1 MFGPLSLD
9 LYLPALP
16 QLADDLGTSASAAQL
31 SITACLVGLAL
42 GQLVAGPLSD
52 RLGRRRPL
60 MVGLLAYLLASVA
73 CALAPSVMV
82 LVVLRLI
89 QGLGGAAGI
98 VISRAIAR
106 DLYSGRQLMIFF
118 SRLLLIAGLAPVIA
132 PILGGQLSRIM
143 SWRGIFGV
151 LAVFGAVL
159 LLAGWFGLRE
169 TLPPERRIVGGFR
182 RTLHGYNTLV
192 HDRFFVGCALSSGL
206 AGASM
211 FAYIAGS
218 TFVLQRIY
226 GMSPQGFSL
235 VFGCIS
241 LGLVAA
247 AQGGA
252 RLALLWPLTRVLAL
266 GLTIDNRSD
275 DSNHIGRSVQW
286 RPEPGRGDRRSARHR
301 DGIGLHC
308 WPARAGRIPVH
319 LVIPANAVGYLLG
332 IAVLV
337 VASQLGRQLGYVVSH
352 LSEINLA
359 TVIMSAGMLVV
370 LFVGGRL
377 LPRLPWTLIAMLL
390 AAGIAAFGHLER
402 YGIELVG
409 PIPAGWPKLSSPP
422 GTKVPMINDQ

>member
-1 MFGPLSLD
+1 MHAVEPARPPARTVVVLGLLSTFGPLSLD

-16 QLADDLGTSASAAQL
+16 QLADDLNASASAAQL
-31 SITACLVGLAL
+31 SITACLVGLAF
-42 GQLVAGPLSD
+42 GQLIAGPLSD

-60 MVGLLAYLLASVA
+60 IVGLVAFLLASVA
-73 CALAPSVMV
+73 CALAPSVAILV
-82 LVVLRLI
+82 LLRLI
-89 QGLGGAAGI
+89 QGLAGAAGI

-106 DLYSGRQLMIFF
+106 DLYSGRALMIFF
-118 SRLLLIAGLAPVIA
+118 SRLLLVAGLAPVIA

-151 LAVFGAVL
+151 LAGFGAVL
-159 LLAGWFGLRE
+159 LLAGLFGLRE

-182 RTLHGYNTLV
+182 RTLQGYNTLF

-252 RLALLWPLTRVLAL
+252 RLALVWPLTRVLGL
-266 GLTIDNRSD
+266 GLTINLLGATALLMTVISGLPLAAL
-275 DSNHIGRSVQW
+275 IGAMVIMVC
-286 RPEPGRGDRRSARHR
+286 AV
-301 DGIGLHC
+301 GLIF
-308 WPARAGRIPVH
+308 PT
-319 LVIPANAVGYLLG
+319 ANALAMADYPDLAGTASSLQGLSQFVFGAVAAPLVGIAGDQTALPLG
-332 IAVLV
+332 IVTTSVSVCAMTSFAVLV
-337 VASQLGRQLGYVVSH
+337 RP
-352 LSEINLA
+352 LA
-359 TVIMSAGMLVV
+359 RA
-370 LFVGGRL
+370 RL
-377 LPRLPWTLIAMLL
+377 HT
-390 AAGIAAFGHLER
+390 
-402 YGIELVG
+402 
-409 PIPAGWPKLSSPP
+409 
-422 GTKVPMINDQ
+422 Q

>member
-1 MFGPLSLD
+1 MHAADPARPPAYTVVVLGLLTMFGPLSLD

-16 QLADDLGTSASAAQL
+16 QLADDLATSASAAQL

-60 MVGLLAYLLASVA
+60 VVGLLAYVLASIA
-73 CALAPSVMV
+73 CAFAPSVEV
-82 LVVLRLI
+82 LVALRFV
-89 QGLGGAAGI
+89 QGLAGAAGI

-106 DLYSGRQLMIFF
+106 DLYSGRALMIFF

-143 SWRGIFGV
+143 DWRGIFLV
-151 LAVFGAVL
+151 LAGFGAVL

-169 TLPPERRIVGGFR
+169 TLPPQRRVVGGFG

-252 RLALLWPLTRVLAL
+252 RLALVWPLTRVLAL
-266 GLTIDNRSD
+266 GLAINLTGATALLITVISGLPLAAL
-275 DSNHIGRSVQW
+275 IGS
-286 RPEPGRGDRRSARHR
+286 
-301 DGIGLHC
+301 
-308 WPARAGRIPVH
+308 
-319 LVIPANAVGYLLG
+319 LVVMVCAVGVIFPTANALAMADYPDLAGTASSLQGLSQFVFGAIAAPLVGIAGEHTAVPLG
-332 IAVLV
+332 IVTTSVSVCAMASFVSLVLPV
-337 VASQLGRQLGYVVSH
+337 VRARIKTQ
-352 LSEINLA
+352 
-359 TVIMSAGMLVV
+359 
-370 LFVGGRL
+370 
-377 LPRLPWTLIAMLL
+377 
-390 AAGIAAFGHLER
+390 
-402 YGIELVG
+402 
-409 PIPAGWPKLSSPP
+409 
-422 GTKVPMINDQ
+422 

>member
-1 MFGPLSLD
+1 MHAADPARPPAYMVVVLGLLTMFGPLSLD

-16 QLADDLGTSASAAQL
+16 QLADDLATSASAAQL

-60 MVGLLAYLLASVA
+60 IVGLLAYHLASIA
-73 CALAPSVMV
+73 CALAPSVEV
-82 LVVLRLI
+82 LVALRLI
-89 QGLGGAAGI
+89 QGLAGAAGI

-106 DLYSGRQLMIFF
+106 DLYSGRALMIFF

-143 SWRGIFGV
+143 DWRGIFLV
-151 LAVFGAVL
+151 LAGFGAVL
-159 LLAGWFGLRE
+159 LLAGWFGIRE
-169 TLPPERRIVGGFR
+169 TLPPQRRVVGGFG
-182 RTLHGYNTLV
+182 RTLHDYNTLV

-235 VFGCIS
+235 IFGCIS

-252 RLALLWPLTRVLAL
+252 RLALVWPLTRVLAL
-266 GLTIDNRSD
+266 GLAINLTGATALLITVISGLPLAAL
-275 DSNHIGRSVQW
+275 IG
-286 RPEPGRGDRRSARHR
+286 A
-301 DGIGLHC
+301 
-308 WPARAGRIPVH
+308 
-319 LVIPANAVGYLLG
+319 LVVMVCAVGVIFPTANALAMADYPDLAGTASSLQGLSQFVFGAIAAPLVGIAGEHTAVPLG
-332 IAVLV
+332 IVTTSVSVCAMASFVSLVLPV
-337 VASQLGRQLGYVVSH
+337 VRARIKNQ
-352 LSEINLA
+352 
-359 TVIMSAGMLVV
+359 
-370 LFVGGRL
+370 
-377 LPRLPWTLIAMLL
+377 
-390 AAGIAAFGHLER
+390 
-402 YGIELVG
+402 
-409 PIPAGWPKLSSPP
+409 
-422 GTKVPMINDQ
+422 

>member
-1 MFGPLSLD
+1 MHAADPARPPAYTVVVLGLLTMFGPLSLD

-31 SITACLVGLAL
+31 SITACLVGLAV

-60 MVGLLAYLLASVA
+60 IVGLLAYVVASVA

-82 LVVLRLI
+82 LVALRLV
-89 QGLGGAAGI
+89 QGLAGAAGI

-106 DLYSGRQLMIFF
+106 DLYSGRELMIFF
-118 SRLLLIAGLAPVIA
+118 SRLLLIAGLAPVVA

-151 LAVFGAVL
+151 LAGFGAVL

-169 TLPPERRIVGGFR
+169 TLPPERRIVGGFHL
-182 RTLHGYNTLV
+182 TLQGYNTLV

-226 GMSPQGFSL
+226 GMSPQAFSL

-252 RLALLWPLTRVLAL
+252 RLALVWPLTRVLAL
-266 GLTIDNRSD
+266 GLTINLTGATALLVTVITGLPLAAL
-275 DSNHIGRSVQW
+275 IG
-286 RPEPGRGDRRSARHR
+286 A
-301 DGIGLHC
+301 
-308 WPARAGRIPVH
+308 
-319 LVIPANAVGYLLG
+319 LVIMVCAVGVIFPTANALAMADYPDLAGTASSLQGLSQFAFGAVAAPLVGIAGEHTALPLG
-332 IAVLV
+332 IVTTTVSLCAM
-337 VASQLGRQLGYVVSH
+337 AS
-352 LSEINLA
+352 
-359 TVIMSAGMLVV
+359 
-370 LFVGGRL
+370 FVG
-377 LPRLPWTLIAMLL
+377 
-390 AAGIAAFGHLER
+390 
-402 YGIELVG
+402 LVF
-409 PIPAGWPKLSSPP
+409 PVVRAR
-422 GTKVPMINDQ
+422 VRDD

>member
-1 MFGPLSLD
+1 MHAPDTARPPAYTVVVLGLLTMFGPLSLD

-16 QLADDLGTSASAAQL
+16 QLADDLGTSTSAAQL

-42 GQLVAGPLSD
+42 GQLVAGALSD

-60 MVGLLAYLLASVA
+60 IVGLSAYLVASVA
-73 CALAPSVMV
+73 CALAPSVTV
-82 LVVLRLI
+82 LVVLRFI

-106 DLYSGRQLMIFF
+106 DLYSGRALMIFF

-151 LAVFGAVL
+151 LAAFGAVL

-169 TLPPERRIVGGFR
+169 TLPPERRVVGGFR
-182 RTLHGYNTLV
+182 RTLHGYSTLV

-235 VFGCIS
+235 IFGGIS
-241 LGLVAA
+241 FGLVAA
-247 AQGGA
+247 A
-252 RLALLWPLTRVLAL
+252 
-266 GLTIDNRSD
+266 
-275 DSNHIGRSVQW
+275 
-286 RPEPGRGDRRSARHR
+286 
-301 DGIGLHC
+301 
-308 WPARAGRIPVH
+308 
-319 LVIPANAVGYLLG
+319 
-332 IAVLV
+332 
-337 VASQLGRQLGYVVSH
+337 
-352 LSEINLA
+352 
-359 TVIMSAGMLVV
+359 
-370 LFVGGRL
+370 
-377 LPRLPWTLIAMLL
+377 
-390 AAGIAAFGHLER
+390 
-402 YGIELVG
+402 
-409 PIPAGWPKLSSPP
+409 
-422 GTKVPMINDQ
+422 